1 MWVVCGCG
9 SVMYEREREAA
20 CFFVSWTDGE
30 VEVAEVVST
39 GHTSVLPTSLARA
52 FCRTPGRAHASSRPL
67 EPPLLPLTK
76 AVPARPLTHRAHRPR
91 IKKLSSHA
99 VKRGLQRGPRPA
111 AHLPPLAARATPGL
125 PASCP
130 ASAGR
135 RAAPH
140 AAYPR
145 RPAAAASAPTA
156 AAVFCAAA
164 WPRPPAR
171 PSSPGAPP
179 RRVRGVAGP
188 QRCRGQTG
196 ERERERGE

>member
-1 MWVVCGCG
+1 VGGVWVWVCD
-9 SVMYEREREAA
+9 VRERERGGLLFCKLDGWRGRGRRG
-20 CFFVSWTDGE
+20 CFDRS
-30 VEVAEVVST
+30 
-39 GHTSVLPTSLARA
+39 HIRLAHFSRPCI
-52 FCRTPGRAHASSRPL
+52 CRTPGRAHASSRPL

-76 AVPARPLTHRAHRPR
+76 AVPARPLTRRAHRPR